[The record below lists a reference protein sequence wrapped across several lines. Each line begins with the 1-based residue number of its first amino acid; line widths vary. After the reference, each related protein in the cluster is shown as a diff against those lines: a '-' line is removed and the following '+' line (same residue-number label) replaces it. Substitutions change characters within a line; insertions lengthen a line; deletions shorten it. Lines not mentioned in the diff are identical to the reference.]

1 MREERKVKK
10 WEEET
15 KMERNKEDLLREEEN
30 TQKSDEKKKEKTE
43 EKTEE
48 KQEIERNLEKSKKR
62 HTK

>member
-30 TQKSDEKKKEKTE
+30 KIPRKVMKKRKKKRRKNRRKT
-43 EKTEE
+43 
-48 KQEIERNLEKSKKR
+48 RNQEKS
-62 HTK
+62 